1 MGLPSPYGVSQAV
14 PNWRHRLRQRLAPLF
29 SAYPVYRGKMRTPKT
44 ASRHEASPL
53 GQTRSK
59 REAVF
64 SSPYTPLKIWA
75 QGRGEMWV
83 SSRFWKG
90 NDLSFFPD
98 RGEAMRKIAR
108 APLGDPAPFLEGL
121 TSQAEIPGAFSS
133 IGDPLSFLHLP
144 PWVRK
149 ELKGKREGVGILARD
164 LGAPAGEALDAVG
177 SFPWGEED
185 PLLSSVLHSF
195 LARPDVTP
203 KEVFALRAKLWEALG
218 ESLGFYLEEALATF
232 LPSPWTGSS
241 GGPFPNVNSLALFLD
256 EKRADLLVDL
266 HPRNLTSLTLEDVWE
281 PALLSVSAPL
291 HETIEEKLR
300 YTYLLLV
307 AKNAPPE
314 ELALDRLLLWR
325 EALLSWGTI
334 GDLFAS
340 LFSNPKLTEEDL
352 LRFHQSAMREGLG
365 ELGGRRGGHSDRAL
379 KAFARHPS
387 LGPKASLLLF
397 AEALRVGHDAP
408 EAEGLMMTAA
418 ALLIAGKVDRKGVEE
433 ALALP
438 HPFRNERWLLNEVE
452 ALLTPEET
460 SSSLLEALAPLLE
473 RNPSHPLAGAFLSSY
488 PLEERFFKAHLKAHQ
503 DLPSVK
509 RRIVQNPHLAPEALS
524 EALSGA
530 EPALWA
536 EASKNPLL
544 PIELV
549 LERLERLSEGE
560 RTPLNSFLGLVSAL
574 QNALIAD
581 RLTGD
586 EALSALIWV
595 RDVLE
600 RYPHFKASPRFLEGL
615 SALLGG
621 EEGRKADIV
630 LKFMSL

>member
-1 MGLPSPYGVSQAV
+1 
-14 PNWRHRLRQRLAPLF
+14 
-29 SAYPVYRGKMRTPKT
+29 
-44 ASRHEASPL
+44 
-53 GQTRSK
+53 
-59 REAVF
+59 
-64 SSPYTPLKIWA
+64 
-75 QGRGEMWV
+75 MWV
-83 SSRFWKG
+83 TSRFWTQG
-90 NDLSFFPD
+90 GLSFFPD
-98 RGEAMRKIAR
+98 RGEVMRKIAV

-121 TSQAEIPGAFSS
+121 TAGTEVPETFLSA
-133 IGDPLSFLHLP
+133 GDSLSFLHLP

-149 ELKGKREGVGILARD
+149 GIGGKREGVVLLVRD
-164 LGAPAGEALDAVG
+164 LGTPANEVLDVVG

-185 PLLSSVLHSF
+185 PLLSSALRSF

-203 KEVFALRAKLWEALG
+203 KEVFALRARLWEALG
-218 ESLGFYLEEALATF
+218 ENLGFYLEELAAAF
-232 LPSPWTGSS
+232 LPSPWVGSLE
-241 GGPFPNVNSLALFLD
+241 GPFPNVNSFALFLE
-256 EKRADLLVDL
+256 EKRADLLLDL
-266 HPRNLTSLTLEDVWE
+266 HPQNLASVTLEDVWG
-281 PALLSVSAPL
+281 PALVGISAPL
-291 HETIEEKLR
+291 CETIEEKLR
-300 YTYLLLV
+300 YTYTLLV
-307 AKNAPPE
+307 AKSAPPE
-314 ELALDRLLLWR
+314 ELVLDRLLLWR
-325 EALLSWGTI
+325 EALLLWGTM

-340 LFSNPKLTEEDL
+340 LFSNPRLTEEDL
-352 LRFHQSAMREGLG
+352 LRLYQSAMREGLG
-365 ELGGRRGGHSDRAL
+365 ELGGEKGGHSDRAL

-387 LGPKASLLLF
+387 LGPETSLLLF
-397 AEALRVGHDAP
+397 TKALRTSHDAP

-438 HPFRNERWLLNEVE
+438 HPFRNERRLLNEVE
-452 ALLTPEET
+452 ALLTPEEA
-460 SSSLLEALAPLLE
+460 SSGLLERLTPLLE
-473 RNPSHPLAGAFLSSY
+473 RNPDHPLPGAFLSGH
-488 PLEERFFKAHLKAHQ
+488 PLEERFFRAHQ

-509 RRIVQNPHLAPEALS
+509 RRIVQNPYLPPEVLR
-524 EALSGA
+524 EVLSGA

-560 RTPLNSFLGLVSAL
+560 RTPPNSFLRLVSTL

-581 RLTGD
+581 RLTGN
-586 EALSALIWV
+586 EALSALVWV

-600 RYPHFKASPRFLEGL
+600 RHPHLEASPHFLEGL